1 MKHQFKAIIYK
12 TGINWAV
19 DVPSAITGHFTAI
32 KGYIRIKGKI
42 NGFDF
47 RKSLVPVKNSDY
59 RLFVNLIMMK
69 GGNTA
74 VGKIAD
80 FELEQDFDEKTVEIY
95 AMPDFLAELLQEQN
109 LRETFDGLSGARKRD
124 ILRYI
129 TNIKS
134 AETRQR
140 NLEKL
145 IHRLRSGIR
154 DVRIP

>member
-1 MKHQFKAIIYK
+1 
-12 TGINWAV
+12 
-19 DVPSAITGHFTAI
+19 
-32 KGYIRIKGKI
+32 
-42 NGFDF
+42 
-47 RKSLVPVKNSDY
+47 
-59 RLFVNLIMMK
+59 MMK